1 MEYCSIAFRVLQG
14 ILKESGCG
22 QSMDEPRSEASAVRD
37 AGKGALLVLF
47 LVTMIDMIGFGIV
60 IPFLTYLVEDLTPEN
75 QIANI
80 GLWVGVL
87 MTSYSA
93 AQFLF
98 SPFWGSL
105 SDRIGRRP
113 VLMVGLVGNTV
124 FFTMFGL
131 ANTLALALLARF
143 LAGVFNGNLA
153 VARAYIGDVSNS
165 QQLATR
171 MGIIGAAFGLGFTFG
186 PFIGGELSNPAA
198 RWSLFQDTIFDTHP
212 YLLPCAVASIL
223 SLFSLAIA
231 YRSLPESLPLASR
244 AQSDSQPWATRMVHL
259 MRNSVSMLKANH
271 VSLIIWVTMLF
282 TFGFTIMHAVFILYT
297 EMSPGNGGL
306 GFSEADNGRVF
317 AMIGITGI
325 FTQGLLIGPLSR
337 RFGSRRLIPAASAL
351 TGLGLVLVPYTQA
364 TNAWSHIL
372 LVAVLIALGNGI
384 FQPSSSTF
392 LTRIAKSNGYELGV
406 VMGAQ
411 ESLGAFARIL
421 GPLTGGLVWTL
432 TASGN
437 WPFDYHSAFHL
448 CGILMLTASILAFRL
463 PVLDDD
469 TPTSLRGE
477 K

>member
-1 MEYCSIAFRVLQG
+1 MEQT
-14 ILKESGCG
+14 
-22 QSMDEPRSEASAVRD
+22 SMEPTKVRD

-47 LVTMIDMIGFGIV
+47 LVTMIDLIGFGIV
-60 IPFLTYLVEDLTPEN
+60 IPFLTYLVEDLTPAN
-75 QIANI
+75 QTANI
-80 GLWVGVL
+80 GLWVGLL

-98 SPFWGSL
+98 APFWGSL

-131 ANTLALALLARF
+131 ANTLLIAFIARF
-143 LAGVFNGNLA
+143 LAGVFNGNIA
-153 VARAYIGDVSNS
+153 VARAYIGDVSTP

-198 RWSLFQDTIFDTHP
+198 RWDLFQNTIFETHP
-212 YLLPCAVASIL
+212 YLLPCAVASVL
-223 SLFSLAIA
+223 SVFSLLIA
-231 YRSLPESLPLASR
+231 FRSLPESLPIESR
-244 AQSDSQPWATRMVHL
+244 SQKTPEPWIKDM
-259 MRNSVSMLKANH
+259 MGIMKNSASMLRAKN
-271 VSLIIWVTMLF
+271 VSLIIWVSMLF

-297 EMSPGNGGL
+297 EMGTANGGL

-325 FTQGLLIGPLSR
+325 VTQGFLIGPLSR
-337 RFGSRRLIPAASAL
+337 RFGTRRLIPMASAV

-364 TNAWSHIL
+364 ESAWAHVLVVAIL
-372 LVAVLIALGNGI
+372 ISIGNGI

-392 LTRIAKSNGYELGV
+392 LTRIAKSNGYELGIV
-406 VMGAQ
+406 LGAQ

-432 TASGN
+432 TASRD
-437 WPFDYHSAFHL
+437 WPFDYHTAFHL
-448 CGILMLTASILAFRL
+448 CGVMMLLASVLAFRL
-463 PVLDDD
+463 PRLDANDD
-469 TPTSLRGE
+469 TSPFAE
-477 K
+477 E

>member
-1 MEYCSIAFRVLQG
+1 MEQT
-14 ILKESGCG
+14 
-22 QSMDEPRSEASAVRD
+22 SMEPSKVRD

-47 LVTMIDMIGFGIV
+47 LVTMIDLIGFGIV
-60 IPFLTYLVEDLTPEN
+60 IPFLTYLVEDLTPAN
-75 QIANI
+75 QTANI
-80 GLWVGVL
+80 GLWVGLL

-98 SPFWGSL
+98 APFWGSL

-131 ANTLALALLARF
+131 ANTLIIAFIARF
-143 LAGVFNGNLA
+143 LAGVFNGNIA
-153 VARAYIGDVSNS
+153 VARAYIGDVSTP

-198 RWSLFQDTIFDTHP
+198 RWDLFQNTIFDTHP
-212 YLLPCAVASIL
+212 YLLPCAVASVL
-223 SLFSLAIA
+223 SIFSLLIA
-231 YRSLPESLPLASR
+231 FRSLPESLPVESR
-244 AQSDSQPWATRMVHL
+244 SQKTPEPWLKDM
-259 MRNSVSMLKANH
+259 MGIMKNSASMLRANNI
-271 VSLIIWVTMLF
+271 SLIIWVSMLF

-297 EMSPGNGGL
+297 EMGAANGGL

-325 FTQGLLIGPLSR
+325 VTQGFLIGPLSR
-337 RFGSRRLIPAASAL
+337 RFGSRRLIPMASAI

-364 TNAWSHIL
+364 ENAWAHVL
-372 LVAVLIALGNGI
+372 VVAVLIAIGNGI

-392 LTRIAKSNGYELGV
+392 LTRIAKSNGYELGI

-432 TASGN
+432 TASSD
-437 WPFDYHSAFHL
+437 WPFDYHTAFHL
-448 CGILMLTASILAFRL
+448 CGVMMLIASVLAFRL
-463 PVLDDD
+463 PALDDED
-469 TPTSLRGE
+469 ETSLLAE
-477 K
+477 E

>member
-1 MEYCSIAFRVLQG
+1 MEQT
-14 ILKESGCG
+14 
-22 QSMDEPRSEASAVRD
+22 SMEPSKVRD

-47 LVTMIDMIGFGIV
+47 LVTMIDLIGFGIV
-60 IPFLTYLVEDLTPEN
+60 IPFLTYLVEDLTPAN
-75 QIANI
+75 QTANI
-80 GLWVGVL
+80 GLWVGLL

-98 SPFWGSL
+98 APFWGSL

-131 ANTLALALLARF
+131 ANTLIIAFIARF
-143 LAGVFNGNLA
+143 LAGVFNGNIA
-153 VARAYIGDVSNS
+153 VARAYIGDVSTP

-198 RWSLFQDTIFDTHP
+198 RWDLFQNTIFDTHP
-212 YLLPCAVASIL
+212 YLLPCAVASVL
-223 SLFSLAIA
+223 SIFSLLIA
-231 YRSLPESLPLASR
+231 FRSLPESLPVESR
-244 AQSDSQPWATRMVHL
+244 SQKTPEPWLKDM
-259 MRNSVSMLKANH
+259 MGIMKNSASMLRANNI
-271 VSLIIWVTMLF
+271 SLIIWVSMLF

-297 EMSPGNGGL
+297 EMGAANGGL

-325 FTQGLLIGPLSR
+325 VTQGFLIGPLSR
-337 RFGSRRLIPAASAL
+337 RFGSRRLIPMASAI

-364 TNAWSHIL
+364 ENAWAHVL
-372 LVAVLIALGNGI
+372 VVAVLIAIGNGI

-392 LTRIAKSNGYELGV
+392 LTRIAKSNGYELGI

-432 TASGN
+432 TASGD
-437 WPFDYHSAFHL
+437 WPFDYHTAFHL
-448 CGILMLTASILAFRL
+448 CGIMMLIASVLAFRL
-463 PVLDDD
+463 PALDDD
-469 TPTSLRGE
+469 DDSSLLAE
-477 K
+477 E